1 MSVKVI
7 AHPIGK
13 KLHRSEIWSDGKLIG
28 EYERAQANDIERK
41 TDEIHACLAMLEAIE
56 HQHGLFVVRWDGQR
70 REKVIRVHGAEVGT
84 IPRSEWRKPSW
95 E

>member
-1 MSVKVI
+1 MSAKVI

-41 TDEIHACLAMLEAIE
+41 TAEIHACLAMLEAIE
-56 HQHGLFVVRWDGQR
+56 HQHGLFVVRSALGRTTTRKGHSRSR
-70 REKVIRVHGAEVGT
+70 RRGGDDSAIRVA
-84 IPRSEWRKPSW
+84 
-95 E
+95 